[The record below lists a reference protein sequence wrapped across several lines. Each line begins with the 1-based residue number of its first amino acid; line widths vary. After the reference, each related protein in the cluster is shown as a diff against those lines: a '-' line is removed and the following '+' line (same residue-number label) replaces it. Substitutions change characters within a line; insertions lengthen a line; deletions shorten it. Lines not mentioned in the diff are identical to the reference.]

1 MKTLRTKSTKSKN
14 AKTPR
19 TLPRMARAPKAVEK
33 TAPVATP
40 VAPEPSKPREV
51 LPFVH
56 SDQTVNPEAPL
67 LLLIQTML
75 CDGYDQGIHEPGAK
89 LLADALRASA
99 DEIALVRATDDGL
112 DHSHE
117 TDRILYR
124 AENRARIAVEIA
136 RRIQAGQVTP

>member
-1 MKTLRTKSTKSKN
+1 
-14 AKTPR
+14 
-19 TLPRMARAPKAVEK
+19 
-33 TAPVATP
+33 
-40 VAPEPSKPREV
+40 
-51 LPFVH
+51 
-56 SDQTVNPEAPL
+56 L
-67 LLLIQTML
+67 LLVQTML

-99 DEIALVRATDDGL
+99 DEIALIRATDDGL

-117 TDRILYR
+117 TDRVLYR